1 MNDVPHLRPVSM
13 QVEQRLNGE
22 HPEVMRLISESEQQ
36 WKALHDR
43 LISIISACLD
53 EAVERGVNLEA
64 FLGGV
69 HRRSSVGV
77 ERLVST
83 RPTPESVASLLR
95 SHHSVGEVRVGEG
108 TVIFEHDCGSGLVHW
123 RNNPDVAKVREGEV
137 AGVAAGVPRYCA
149 RCIHTITAVGQGS
162 WRVTPPRST
171 AERCTWEVDVQ
182 PPRDR

>member
-1 MNDVPHLRPVSM
+1 M
-13 QVEQRLNGE
+13 QIEQRLHGE
-22 HPEVMRLISESEQQ
+22 HSEVKRLISEAEQQ

-43 LISIISACLD
+43 PISIISACLD
-53 EAVERGVNLEA
+53 EAVERGIDLET

-77 ERLVST
+77 ERLVT
-83 RPTPESVASLLR
+83 TQPTPESVASLLR
-95 SHHSVGEVRVGEG
+95 SHHSTRDVRVGES
-108 TVIFEHDCGSGLVHW
+108 TIIFEHDCGSGLVHW
-123 RNNPDVAKVREGEV
+123 RNNPDVAKVRHREV
-137 AGVAAGVPRYCA
+137 AGVVAGVLRYCA

-182 PPRDR
+182 SPDDR